1 MEELELFKRFGV
13 AVGAGIIVGIER
25 GWHSRDEAEGQRVAG
40 VRTFAIAGLLGGLW
54 AYLADLLGQIVL
66 GFAFLAFAAIMI
78 FARMR
83 RSLAVG
89 DYGVTTVVAS
99 LVTFAIGAI
108 AIRGELSIAAAAS
121 VITAMLLGIKPM
133 LHRWI
138 EKIERREL
146 MAVLEL
152 LVMTL
157 VLMPVLPDKGFGP
170 WEALNPREIWW
181 MVVLIAG
188 MHLVGY
194 IAVRLLGSRHGI
206 PMAGL
211 AGGLVAS
218 TAVAVSFSRLGREA
232 PRAARAYA
240 AGIVLASATM
250 FARVAIVV
258 AVLKPALLV
267 YLLPPMLAATV
278 AGLIAALLLWRGV
291 KSGSAAGPDIKPRN
305 PFEFG
310 TALKFGALLAV
321 VMLASQG
328 LKEWLGETG
337 ILIAGLVSGLA
348 DVDAITLS
356 LTRLAGTDVPLAIAA
371 AGIAIAAGAN
381 TIVKSGI
388 AFVAGGRRMGLLVGT
403 GLGAATIAGVAGLL
417 IGSLTVDW
425 LPKVGD

>member
-1 MEELELFKRFGV
+1 MEEIELFKRLGV

-25 GWHSRDEAEGQRVAG
+25 GWHARDEAEGQRVAG

-54 AYLADLLGQIVL
+54 AYLAELLGQIVL

-78 FARMR
+78 VARMR
-83 RSLAVG
+83 RSMAVG

-157 VLMPVLPDKGFGP
+157 VLLPVLPDRGFGP
-170 WEALNPREIWW
+170 WQALNPREIWW

-188 MHLVGY
+188 MHMVGY
-194 IAVRLLGSRHGI
+194 VAVRMLGGRYGI

-211 AGGLVAS
+211 AGGLIAS
-218 TAVAVSFSRLGREA
+218 TAVAVSFSRLGRDA
-232 PRAARAYA
+232 PGVARAYA

-250 FARVAIVV
+250 FARVAVVV
-258 AVLKPALLV
+258 AVIKPALLT
-267 YLLPPMLAATV
+267 YLLPPMLAATA
-278 AGLIAALLLWRGV
+278 AGSVAALLLWRGA
-291 KSGSAAGPDIKPRN
+291 KTDSAAGSDIKPRN

-310 TALKFGALLAV
+310 TALKFGIFLAL

-328 LKEWLGETG
+328 LKAWLGETG

-356 LTRLAGTDVPLAIAA
+356 LTRLAGTDPSLAIAA

-381 TIVKSGI
+381 TVVKSGI
-388 AFVAGGRRMGLLVGT
+388 AFVAGGRRMGLLVGA
-403 GLGAATIAGVAGLL
+403 GLGAAIVAGLAGLL
-417 IGSLTVDW
+417 IGGATLGWMPD
-425 LPKVGD
+425 VGR

>member
-1 MEELELFKRFGV
+1 MK
-13 AVGAGIIVGIER
+13 
-25 GWHSRDEAEGQRVAG
+25 SEA
-40 VRTFAIAGLLGGLW
+40 
-54 AYLADLLGQIVL
+54 
-66 GFAFLAFAAIMI
+66 
-78 FARMR
+78 
-83 RSLAVG
+83 S
-89 DYGVTTVVAS
+89 AS
-99 LVTFAIGAI
+99 
-108 AIRGELSIAAAAS
+108 EQ
-121 VITAMLLGIKPM
+121 
-133 LHRWI
+133 
-138 EKIERREL
+138 L

-157 VLMPVLPDKGFGP
+157 VLLPVLPDKGFGP
-170 WEALNPREIWW
+170 WQALNPREIWW

-232 PRAARAYA
+232 PGAARAYA

-278 AGLIAALLLWRGV
+278 AGTIAALLLWRGA
-291 KSGSAAGPDIKPRN
+291 KTGPATGSDIKPRN

-310 TALKFGALLAV
+310 TALKFGVLLAV

-328 LKEWLGETG
+328 LKAWLGDTG

-356 LTRLAGTDVPLAIAA
+356 LTRLAGADLPLAIAA

-388 AFVAGGRRMGLLVGT
+388 AFVAGGRRMGLLVGA
-403 GLGAATIAGVAGLL
+403 GLGAAIVAGLAGLL

-425 LPKVGD
+425 LPKIGD